1 MTESPLRRTASFTVV
16 LIFLVVILSFG
27 IGNELSEYA
36 GLFPTN
42 SDRKCRA
49 RLDDSSLIPVAVTYQ
64 VCCKIDRPDFAQY
77 IHVRDVSAKDLSLGV
92 HILLECYDST
102 SIDLHVAGQTGRRA
116 IVIGDI
122 HGMDQ
127 AFQ

>member
-16 LIFLVVILSFG
+16 FIFLVVILSFG

-49 RLDDSSLIPVAVTYQ
+49 RLDVWSSTPVAVTYQ
-64 VCCKIDRPDFAQY
+64 ACCNIDRPDFAQY
-77 IHVRDVSAKDLSLGV
+77 IHVRDVSAKDMSLGAY
-92 HILLECYDST
+92 L
-102 SIDLHVAGQTGRRA
+102 
-116 IVIGDI
+116 
-122 HGMDQ
+122 
-127 AFQ
+127 